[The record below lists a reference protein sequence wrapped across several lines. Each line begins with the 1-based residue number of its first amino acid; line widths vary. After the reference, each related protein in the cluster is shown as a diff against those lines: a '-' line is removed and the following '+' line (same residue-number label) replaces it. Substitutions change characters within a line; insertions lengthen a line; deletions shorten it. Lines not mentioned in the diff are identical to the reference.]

1 MNKCLLQWQK
11 KVVQRDYLID
21 PSLAKEMI
29 QSIIEIGEKFS
40 SDNNSL
46 VIVTSPIIRKD
57 LSILLRQHVE
67 DIVVLSFTE
76 LPENKR
82 VKVIAT
88 VGEKLSTSDKEKNNE
103 NANI

>member
-1 MNKCLLQWQK
+1 M
-11 KVVQRDYLID
+11 ID

-29 QSIIEIGEKFS
+29 QSIIEIGEKFDS
-40 SDNNSL
+40 TL

-76 LPENKR
+76 LPESKR

-88 VGEKLSTSDKEKNNE
+88 VEKNYQLQKRRK
-103 NANI
+103 